1 MGCRC
6 TARACKLLP
15 LGPDSIMLTGLFIT
29 GSPVSLIIVKIDC
42 VVVEDCVVDEVIE
55 CECECDR
62 IAR

>member
-29 GSPVSLIIVKIDC
+29 GSPVSLIILETWLTMFACCIDC
-42 VVVEDCVVDEVIE
+42 IVDQVQWKQW
-55 CECECDR
+55 
-62 IAR
+62 